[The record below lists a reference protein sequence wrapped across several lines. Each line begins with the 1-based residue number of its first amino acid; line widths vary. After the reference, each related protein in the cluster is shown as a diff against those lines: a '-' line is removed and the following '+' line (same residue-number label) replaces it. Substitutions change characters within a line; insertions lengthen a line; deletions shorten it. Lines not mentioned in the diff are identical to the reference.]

1 MGGKKK
7 IAIFTEFYPFGAG
20 EEFLEDEIKVAERFF
35 DEIALISF
43 NKETDNVTKY
53 IPKNAIVIPIKKRI
67 SQRTIQLKRILGLF
81 SLDVWKQTFLC
92 IWERGLNSLIEGMKS
107 AIIEHSVVSVLKAAE
122 GSWIGKYDIFYSY
135 WLSGAASYL
144 AARKKQ
150 LGGVLI
156 SRAHG
161 YDCFFERG
169 FHPHRTEQL
178 QNLDMIFPIS
188 DAGREDLV
196 RQGGDPDKIQIARL
210 GVEKPNDKVN
220 LFKKTGTK
228 RIVTCSN
235 IIELKRLD
243 LLIEALSL
251 INSVRIEWVHFGDGA
266 LREEI
271 ERLAKQILSEKKD
284 ISYTFMGRV
293 QLNRIFEYY
302 ESESIDYF
310 INCSDVEGIPV
321 SIMEAM
327 SYGIPCIA
335 RDVGGIREIVENGVN
350 GFLLPRECTAEIL
363 SNEILQALNMSENE
377 RLMIRSEAFRKF
389 IDMYNAETNYPH
401 FWKTILKDSSIF

>member
-1 MGGKKK
+1 MGSKKK
-7 IAIFTEFYPFGAG
+7 IAIFTEFYPFGTG

-53 IPKNAIVIPIKKRI
+53 IPQNAIVIPIRRRI
-67 SQRTIQLKRILGLF
+67 SQRTIQIKRAFSLF
-81 SLDVWKQTFLC
+81 SPDVWKQTFRC
-92 IWERGLNSLIEGMKS
+92 VRERGLSNLFDGLKC
-107 AIIEHSVVSVLKAAE
+107 AIIEHSVVSLLKASEDYWA
-122 GSWIGKYDIFYSY
+122 GKYDFFYSY
-135 WLSGAASYL
+135 WLSSAASYL

-169 FHPHRTEQL
+169 FHPHRKEQL
-178 QNLDMIFPIS
+178 RNLDMLFPIS
-188 DAGREDLV
+188 DAGKEDLL
-196 RQGGDPDKIQIARL
+196 RQGGNPNKIQVARL
-210 GVEKPNDKVN
+210 GVEKPNDMVN
-220 LFKKTGTK
+220 PFKKTGTK

-235 IIELKRLD
+235 IIDLKRLD
-243 LLIEALSL
+243 LLIDALSL
-251 INSVRIEWVHFGDGA
+251 INDVRIEWVHFGDGA

-271 ERLAKQILSEKKD
+271 ERLAKQILSERKN

-293 QLNRIFEYY
+293 QLKQIFEYY
-302 ESESIDYF
+302 ESESIDCF

-327 SYGIPCIA
+327 SYSIPCIA
-335 RDVGGIREIVENGVN
+335 RDVGGNKEVVTDSVN
-350 GFLLPRECTAEIL
+350 GFLLPNACEPEQL
-363 SNEILQALNMSENE
+363 
-377 RLMIRSEAFRKF
+377 SEAIRRMFVLQNAEYN
-389 IDMYNAETNYPH
+389 DMRNKAYAQFVEKYNAAENYNR
-401 FWKTILKDSSIF
+401 FWKTILND